1 MTLRKLTQKN
11 HYSLL
16 VLFFLTVSSCQSSK
30 QPSNSMDGFEPIFD
44 GQSLNAWEGDPAYW
58 RVENGT
64 LVGEVTP
71 STLLKRN
78 TFIIWRGG
86 ITEDFEFKAEYMIT
100 EDGNSG
106 INYRSE
112 EVAGV
117 PFALAGYQ
125 CDIDGK
131 NRYTGMNYEERKRTT
146 LANTGKIVVLARV
159 PEAGK
164 ALSENISQNQWK
176 PAKVTG
182 ETGDIDE
189 FKAQIKPNVWNQV
202 HIIVQG
208 NRMRHYVNGNLMSD
222 VTDNDNEHRKLSGL
236 LGVQVHVGPPMR
248 IAYRNMMIKHL

>member
-1 MTLRKLTQKN
+1 MTPKKSSFII
-11 HYSLL
+11 HSIA
-16 VLFFLTVSSCQSSK
+16 LFILFLTIISCQTSKSPTDSSA
-30 QPSNSMDGFEPIFD
+30 GFESIFD
-44 GQSLNAWEGDPAYW
+44 GKSLSGWEGDPTYW
-58 RVENGT
+58 RVEDGT

-86 ITEDFEFKAEYMIT
+86 VTENFEFKVEYLIT
-100 EDGNSG
+100 ESGNSG

-112 EVAGV
+112 EVDGV

-146 LANTGKIVVLARV
+146 LANPGKIAVLTSL

-164 ALSENISQNQWK
+164 ALSENIAKNQWK
-176 PAKVTG
+176 PAQVTG
-182 ETGDIDE
+182 ETGNIE
-189 FKAQIKPNVWNQV
+189 ELKAQIKSNDWNQV

-208 NRMRHYVNGNLMSD
+208 NRMRHYINGNLMSD
-222 VTDNDNEHRKLSGL
+222 VTDNDNEHKKLSGL

>member
-1 MTLRKLTQKN
+1 
-11 HYSLL
+11 
-16 VLFFLTVSSCQSSK
+16 
-30 QPSNSMDGFEPIFD
+30 MDGFEAIFD
-44 GQSLNAWEGDPAYW
+44 GQTLSGWEGDSTYW
-58 RVENGT
+58 RVEDGT

-71 STLLKRN
+71 ATLLKRN

-86 ITEDFEFKAEYMIT
+86 ITEDFEFRAEYMIT

-146 LANTGKIVVLARV
+146 LANPGKIVVLETLS
-159 PEAGK
+159 EAGK
-164 ALSENISQNQWK
+164 ALSENITQNQWK

-189 FKAQIKPNVWNQV
+189 FKAQIKPNVWNRV
-202 HIIVQG
+202 HIIVRG

-222 VTDNDNEHRKLSGL
+222 VTDNDKEHTKLSGL

-248 IAYRNMMIKHL
+248 IAYKNMMIKHL

>member
-1 MTLRKLTQKN
+1 MTLNLSKLRTN
-11 HYSLL
+11 SAATI
-16 VLFFLTVSSCQSSK
+16 VLFVTIFSCQTSNTPTISSK
-30 QPSNSMDGFEPIFD
+30 GFEPIFD
-44 GQSLNAWEGDPAYW
+44 GNSLQDWEGDPTYW
-58 RVENGT
+58 RVEDGA

-86 ITEDFEFKAEYMIT
+86 ITKDFEFKTEYMIT

-146 LANTGKIVVLARV
+146 LANPGKVVVLENV
-159 PEAGK
+159 PAAGK
-164 ALSENISQNQWK
+164 ALSENIAQNQWK
-176 PAKVTG
+176 PATETGVTG
-182 ETGDIDE
+182 NIDQL
-189 FKAQIKPNVWNQV
+189 KAQIKPNVWNQV

-208 NRMRHYVNGNLMSD
+208 NRMRHFVNGNLMSD
-222 VTDNDNEHRKLSGL
+222 VTDKDTVNQKLSGL

-248 IAYRNMMIKHL
+248 IAYRNMMLKHL

>member
-1 MTLRKLTQKN
+1 MTLKDITRKDRFNLF
-11 HYSLL
+11 
-16 VLFFLTVSSCQSSK
+16 VLFFLMVSSCQSSK
-30 QPSNSMDGFEPIFD
+30 NATNSLAGFEPIFD
-44 GQSLNAWEGDPAYW
+44 GQTLTDWEGDPTYW
-58 RVENGT
+58 RVEDGT

-86 ITEDFEFKAEYMIT
+86 TTRDFEFKAEYLIT
-100 EDGNSG
+100 EEGNSG

-112 EVAGV
+112 EVVDV

-146 LANTGKIVVLARV
+146 LANPGKIVVLESLPA
-159 PEAGK
+159 AGMP
-164 ALSENISQNQWK
+164 LSDHISKNQWV
-176 PAKVTG
+176 PAK
-182 ETGDIDE
+182 ETGQTGIIE
-189 FKAQIKPNVWNQV
+189 ELKSQIKSNDWNQI

-208 NRMRHYVNGNLMSD
+208 SRMRHYVNGNLMSD
-222 VTDNDNEHRKLSGL
+222 VTDNDKEHQQFAGL

-248 IAYRNMMIKHL
+248 IAYRNMMIRHL

>member
-1 MTLRKLTQKN
+1 
-11 HYSLL
+11 
-16 VLFFLTVSSCQSSK
+16 
-30 QPSNSMDGFEPIFD
+30 MDGFEPIFD

>member
-1 MTLRKLTQKN
+1 
-11 HYSLL
+11 
-16 VLFFLTVSSCQSSK
+16 
-30 QPSNSMDGFEPIFD
+30 MDGFKSIFD
-44 GQSLNAWEGDPAYW
+44 GETLSGWEGDSAYW
-58 RVENGT
+58 RVEDGT

-86 ITEDFEFKAEYMIT
+86 TTNDFEFRTEYMIT

-112 EVAGV
+112 EVEGV

-146 LANTGKIVVLARV
+146 LANPGKIAVLESLS
-159 PEAGK
+159 EAGK
-164 ALSENISQNQWK
+164 PLSENIAQNQWK

-182 ETGDIDE
+182 ETGNIDE
-189 FKAQIKPNVWNQV
+189 LKAQIKPNVWNQAY
-202 HIIVQG
+202 IIVRG
-208 NRMRHYVNGNLMSD
+208 NRMLHYINGNLMSD
-222 VTDNDNEHRKLSGL
+222 VTDNDSEHRKLSGL

>member
-1 MTLRKLTQKN
+1 
-11 HYSLL
+11 
-16 VLFFLTVSSCQSSK
+16 
-30 QPSNSMDGFEPIFD
+30 MDGFEAIFD
-44 GQSLNAWEGDPAYW
+44 GQTLSGWEGDSTYW
-58 RVENGT
+58 RVEDGT

-71 STLLKRN
+71 STLLQRN

-86 ITEDFEFKAEYMIT
+86 ITKDFEFRAEYMIT

-117 PFALAGYQ
+117 PFALGGYQ

-146 LANTGKIVVLARV
+146 LANPGKIVVLEGL

-164 ALSENISQNQWK
+164 ALSENITQNQWK
-176 PAKVTG
+176 PAKITG
-182 ETGDIDE
+182 ETGDIDG
-189 FKAQIKPNVWNQV
+189 FKAQIKPDVWNRV
-202 HIIVQG
+202 HIIVRG

-222 VTDNDNEHRKLSGL
+222 VTDNDHEHRKLSGL

-248 IAYRNMMIKHL
+248 IAYRNMMIKHF